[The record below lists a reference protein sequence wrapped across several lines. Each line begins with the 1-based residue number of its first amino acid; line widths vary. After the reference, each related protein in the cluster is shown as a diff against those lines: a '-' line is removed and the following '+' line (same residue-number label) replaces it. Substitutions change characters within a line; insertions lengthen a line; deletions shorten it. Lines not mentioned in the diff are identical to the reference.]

1 MGRLR
6 SRVWRTALALLLSVE
21 SAGAQIPVRHAP
33 ASADSV
39 DSEPRPP
46 SQDGLDAARD
56 RAQSGSLLEAREQYL
71 LLLRESRAKTAAAES
86 AAARAAAVEAAA
98 RAELAALEAR
108 LAYVS
113 LLVQGPA
120 TAGTRVTCDGQV
132 LPAGSLGVPLPL
144 LPGRHEFRAFSTEL
158 ESPTVVLTLEP
169 GAVETV
175 SLTLPTPDDEDAWPE
190 IEPMSVDAP
199 PAAAVAPT
207 SLPKDRL
214 RADLA
219 WTDRPYLIAAWAS
232 VGVAVVSLGAGSYWA
247 FGSARSDRA
256 DALYGDCAPRCTPA
270 EVSQIRLLDDGA
282 AAAARTRTVAA
293 FTLGGVGLVTAGA
306 LFFLE
311 QKRVTKARAG
321 RVTPVVGLGYAGLNG
336 RF

>member
-1 MGRLR
+1 MGRVR

-21 SAGAQIPVRHAP
+21 SASAQIPVRHAP
-33 ASADSV
+33 VSADGV
-39 DSEPRPP
+39 DDSESPP
-46 SQDGLDAARD
+46 APQEGLEAARH
-56 RAQSGSLLEAREQYL
+56 RADSGSLLEAREQYL
-71 LLLRESRAKTAAAES
+71 LVLRKSRAKTAAAES
-86 AAARAAAVEAAA
+86 AAAHAAALEAAA
-98 RAELAALEAR
+98 RAELAAVEAR

-120 TAGTRVTCDGQV
+120 TAGTRVTCDGQL
-132 LPAGSLGVPLPL
+132 LPTGSLGVPLPL

-158 ESPTVVLTLEP
+158 ESPTVALTLEP

-175 SLTLPTPDDEDAWPE
+175 SLTLPTPVDEDAWPE
-190 IEPMSVDAP
+190 IKPMPLDAP
-199 PAAAVAPT
+199 LAAAAPAP
-207 SLPKDRL
+207 LPKDRL
-214 RADLA
+214 RPELT

-247 FGSARSDRA
+247 FGSSRSDRA
-256 DALYGDCAPRCTPA
+256 DALYGDCAPRCTPT
-270 EVSQIRLLDDGA
+270 EISEIRLLDDGA
-282 AAAARTRTVAA
+282 AAAARTRAVAA

-311 QKRVTKARAG
+311 QKRVAKARAAH
-321 RVTPVVGLGYAGLNG
+321 VTPVVGLGYAGLNG